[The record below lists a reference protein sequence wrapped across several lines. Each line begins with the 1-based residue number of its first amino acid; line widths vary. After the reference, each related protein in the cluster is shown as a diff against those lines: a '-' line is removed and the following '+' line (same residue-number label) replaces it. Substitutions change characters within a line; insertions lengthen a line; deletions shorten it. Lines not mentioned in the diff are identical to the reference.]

1 FMVDTE
7 SGRPIKRLEVHA
19 EDGRLLAPGD
29 TRLADF
35 RNQENR

>member
-1 FMVDTE
+1 
-7 SGRPIKRLEVHA
+7 